1 MNDLFKLLKF
11 KDKSNC
17 WLCNS
22 FTEIDSDQPDY
33 FFCLCRGCFNFNIEE
48 YLKEISI
55 QFYDV
60 IDFGDKCETTTIKIT
75 LSDNIVYI
83 NINHESGSDRTMTYY
98 DYNIYYDK
106 IPIKQFKKLNLK
118 DYILKIIDNYKKNLL
133 FI

>member
-48 YLKEISI
+48 YLKEKFKCIER
-55 QFYDV
+55 DKK
-60 IDFGDKCETTTIKIT
+60 IDDI
-75 LSDNIVYI
+75 I
-83 NINHESGSDRTMTYY
+83 N
-98 DYNIYYDK
+98 
-106 IPIKQFKKLNLK
+106 
-118 DYILKIIDNYKKNLL
+118 
-133 FI
+133 